1 MRQRQEIQ
9 KVSRSELTEAG
20 YASLALEVASEAGAL
35 LLAGYRSRPTPTEKA
50 RRDLVTEFDLQSEAL
65 IVERLS
71 AATPT
76 LGIVAEERGG
86 EAKALSWYCDPLD
99 GTTNFVHGHPFWAV
113 SIGLLAQGQPL
124 AGAVVAPALGLTW
137 VGYRGGPAKR
147 SEIARG
153 RANETCRV
161 SETSELE
168 QALVATGFPPD
179 RQTAPQNN
187 LDAFARVKKVVRGVR
202 RCGSAAI
209 DLCLVADGTYDAY
222 WERRLNAWDLAAGA
236 ALVLSA
242 GGTLTSLD
250 GGNVNL
256 AIGHL
261 IASNGR
267 VHGALQQL
275 LLDSDIT

>member
-1 MRQRQEIQ
+1 MPRG
-9 KVSRSELTEAG
+9 ELSEAG
-20 YASLALEVASEAGAL
+20 YASLALEVATEAGKL
-35 LLAGYRSRPTPTEKA
+35 LLSGYRSRPTPTEKA
-50 RRDLVTEFDLQSEAL
+50 RRDLVTEFDLQSEKL
-65 IVERLS
+65 IIARLS

-76 LGIVAEERGG
+76 LGLVAEESGG
-86 EAKALSWYCDPLD
+86 ERKPLSWFCDPLD
-99 GTTNFVHGHPFWAV
+99 GTTNFIHGHPFWAV
-113 SIGLLAQGQPL
+113 SIGLLEQGQPL

-137 VGYRGGPAKR
+137 LGYRGGPAKR
-147 SEIARG
+147 AGEI
-153 RANETCRV
+153 CHV

-187 LDAFARVKKVVRGVR
+187 LDTFVRVKKVVRGVR

-209 DLCLVADGTYDAY
+209 DMCLVADGTYDAY

-236 ALVLSA
+236 AVLLSA
-242 GGTLTSLD
+242 GGQVTALD
-250 GGNVNL
+250 GGKVDL

-275 LLDSDIT
+275 IADDTT

>member
-1 MRQRQEIQ
+1 VPVRQRQEVQ
-9 KVSRSELTEAG
+9 EVSRGELSEAG
-20 YASLALEVASEAGAL
+20 YASLALEVATEAGAL

-50 RRDLVTEFDLQSEAL
+50 RRDLVTEFDLRSEAL

-76 LGIVAEERGG
+76 LGLVAEERGG
-86 EAKALSWYCDPLD
+86 DAKALTWFCDPLD

-113 SIGLLAQGQPL
+113 SIGLLEHGKPL
-124 AGAVVAPALGLTW
+124 AGAVVAPALGISW
-137 VGYRGGPAKR
+137 VAFRGGPAKR

-153 RANETCRV
+153 KSDEICHV

-168 QALVATGFPPD
+168 RALVATGFPPD
-179 RQTAPQNN
+179 RRTAPQNN
-187 LDAFARVKKVVRGVR
+187 LDTFVRVKKVVQGAR

-209 DLCLVADGTYDAY
+209 DMCLVADGTYDAY

-236 ALVLSA
+236 AIVLSA
-242 GGTLTSLD
+242 GGKLTSLS
-250 GGNVNL
+250 GGEVDL
-256 AIGHL
+256 TIGHL

-267 VHGALQQL
+267 VHGALQAL
-275 LLDSDIT
+275 MSD

>member
-1 MRQRQEIQ
+1 VPRG
-9 KVSRSELTEAG
+9 ELTEG
-20 YASLALEVASEAGAL
+20 DYASLALDVATEAGKL

-65 IVERLS
+65 IVARLS

-76 LGIVAEERGG
+76 LGLVAEERGG
-86 EAKALSWYCDPLD
+86 EPKPLSWFCDPLD

-113 SIGLLAQGQPL
+113 SIGLLEQGQPV

-137 VGYRGGPAKR
+137 TGYRGGPAKR
-147 SEIARG
+147 AGEL
-153 RANETCRV
+153 CHV

-187 LDAFARVKKVVRGVR
+187 LDTFVRVKKVVRGVR

-209 DLCLVADGTYDAY
+209 DMCLVADGTYDAY

-236 ALVLSA
+236 AVLLSA
-242 GGTLTSLD
+242 GGKVTALD
-250 GGNVNL
+250 GGDVDL
-256 AIGHL
+256 MLGHL

-267 VHGALQQL
+267 VHGALQRL
-275 LLDSDIT
+275 IGEDSEAST

>member
-1 MRQRQEIQ
+1 MPRG
-9 KVSRSELTEAG
+9 ELSEAG
-20 YASLALEVASEAGAL
+20 YASLALEVATEAGKL
-35 LLAGYRSRPTPTEKA
+35 LFSGYRSRPTPTEKA
-50 RRDLVTEFDLQSEAL
+50 RRDLVTEFDLDSEKL
-65 IVERLS
+65 IVARLS

-76 LGIVAEERGG
+76 LGLVAEESGG
-86 EAKALSWYCDPLD
+86 VRKPLSWFCDPLD

-113 SIGLLAQGQPL
+113 SIGLLEHGQPV

-147 SEIARG
+147 AAEI
-153 RANETCRV
+153 CRV

-187 LDAFARVKKVVRGVR
+187 LDTFVRVKKVVRGVR
-202 RCGSAAI
+202 RCGSAAL
-209 DLCLVADGTYDAY
+209 DMCLVADGTYDAY

-236 ALVLSA
+236 AVLLSA
-242 GGTLTSLD
+242 GGQLTALD
-250 GGNVNL
+250 GGNVDL
-256 AIGHL
+256 TIGHL

-267 VHGALQQL
+267 VHSALQRL
-275 LLDSDIT
+275 IAADTT